1 MVRDQLNL
9 SPRNEDERAFL
20 PAHLELTETP
30 LSAAP
35 KWTARL
41 IVVFALL
48 AMLWSWFSKID
59 IVVVVQGKMIS
70 SSHSKVIQPL
80 ETAVIESIYMRDGQR
95 IKQRETLLKLKAVG
109 SDSDVAQSK
118 QALQAAWLSKLR
130 YEAVLNFL

>member
-1 MVRDQLNL
+1 M
-9 SPRNEDERAFL
+9 
-20 PAHLELTETP
+20 
-30 LSAAP
+30 
-35 KWTARL
+35 
-41 IVVFALL
+41 VFALL
-48 AMLWSWFSKID
+48 AMLWSWFGKID
-59 IVVVVQGKMIS
+59 IVVVVQGKRIS
-70 SSHSKVIQPL
+70 GSHSKVIQPL

>member
-20 PAHLELTETP
+20 PAHLELTETLL

-35 KWTARL
+35 KWTACL
-41 IVVFALL
+41 IMVFALL

-80 ETAVIESIYMRDGQR
+80 ETAVIESIYVRDGQR
-95 IKQRETLLKLKAVG
+95 IK
-109 SDSDVAQSK
+109 
-118 QALQAAWLSKLR
+118 
-130 YEAVLNFL
+130 